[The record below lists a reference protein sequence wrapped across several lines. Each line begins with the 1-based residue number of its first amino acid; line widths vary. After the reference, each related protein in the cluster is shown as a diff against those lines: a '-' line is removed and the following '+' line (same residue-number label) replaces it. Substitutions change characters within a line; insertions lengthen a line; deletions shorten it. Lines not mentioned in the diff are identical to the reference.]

1 MTKLNDVVQ
10 RAISDAAF
18 RSQLR
23 SDPAKALRG
32 FSLSPEET
40 QALTSGDPAKLVAL
54 GIDQRMSKVFVTGGA
69 SGAPFDTHT
78 GGDVGPSHAVLTST
92 GGRLAGGQTANSGDP
107 DAILISGRDER
118 DALAAP
124 HYRND
129 PDYVASGGDSA
140 TGAYL
145 HGPDRIQGD
154 PDFVAP
160 TSGQVD
166 SGATIDP
173 GSVDSASL
181 QTGENQVDTGAQV
194 DSTDAAHNTITP
206 GGDHVT
212 DY

>member
-69 SGAPFDTHT
+69 TGTPFEANQT
-78 GGDVGPSHAVLTST
+78 GDVGISHAALTST
-92 GGRLAGGQTANSGDP
+92 GGRLAGGQTVNIGDP

-124 HYRND
+124 HYRGD
-129 PDYVASGGDSA
+129 PDYIASSDESTHA
-140 TGAYL
+140 AL
-145 HGPDRIQGD
+145 QPNRIHGGD

>member
-40 QALTSGDPAKLVAL
+40 RALTSGDPAKLVAL

-69 SGAPFDTHT
+69 SGAPFDAHT
-78 GGDVGPSHAVLTST
+78 GGDVGPSHAALTST
-92 GGRLAGGQTANSGDP
+92 GGRLASGQTANSGDP

-124 HYRND
+124 HYRGD
-129 PDYVASGGDSA
+129 PDYIASSGDESTHA
-140 TGAYL
+140 ALQPNRLIG
-145 HGPDRIQGD
+145 GD

-166 SGATIDP
+166 SGA
-173 GSVDSASL
+173 
-181 QTGENQVDTGAQV
+181 
-194 DSTDAAHNTITP
+194 
-206 GGDHVT
+206 
-212 DY
+212 

>member
-40 QALTSGDPAKLVAL
+40 RALTSGDPAKLVAL

-69 SGAPFDTHT
+69 SGAPFDAHT
-78 GGDVGPSHAVLTST
+78 GGDLTPGHAALTST
-92 GGRLAGGQTANSGDP
+92 GGRLAGGQTANIGDP

-118 DALAAP
+118 DALAGP

-129 PDYVASGGDSA
+129 PDYRAS
-140 TGAYL
+140 
-145 HGPDRIQGD
+145 
-154 PDFVAP
+154 
-160 TSGQVD
+160 SG
-166 SGATIDP
+166 
-173 GSVDSASL
+173 
-181 QTGENQVDTGAQV
+181 
-194 DSTDAAHNTITP
+194 DAAS
-206 GGDHVT
+206 
-212 DY
+212 